1 MSYSAYYDEFIE
13 TLPRPDLERL
23 QEGLVVQ
30 LVPYVYARSAVV
42 RAVWDKA
49 GIKPSDIRSLQDFRD
64 KAPFTNKDMIR
75 QFRDEQRNP
84 FGGLK
89 CADAPHLRAVG
100 FTSGT
105 TGDATPL
112 PFAQSPSVPQI
123 KRDLW
128 HIGMRP
134 GDYCAITLFTFREGH
149 GADRY
154 TDCDFRPI
162 TFQHSPAELPR
173 LFEAS
178 EQFRPKAVFSVSAPL
193 LMAMDEYAR
202 KHDLDLRKIFSSYQ
216 AAIFGGEP
224 PSPRIR
230 KMVASWGLE
239 LFEMTSLGDVTGAV
253 DCRAHAGFHAWEDLA
268 LVECLDPNG
277 NDPVPDGAR
286 GELVVTS
293 LQDDVA
299 PLVRYRTEDL
309 VTFTRERCSCGRTHG
324 RLKVLGRKGDELLIA
339 GKSVLPRDI
348 TPIVEEIAETQAGL
362 YQVIRPSRQMDVL
375 KLRMGHNPQ
384 LLKSGPDE
392 LSGRLREILTGRLG
406 VPIEI
411 ELVAD
416 AELLKL
422 GPPHKIPRVAKQ

>member
-1 MSYSAYYDEFIE
+1 MTYPAYYDEFVE

-23 QEGLVVQ
+23 QEGLIAQ
-30 LVPYVYARSAVV
+30 LVPYVYARSALI
-42 RAVWDKA
+42 RKVWDRA
-49 GIKPSDIRSLQDFRD
+49 GVGPRDIRSLQDFRD
-64 KAPFTNKDMIR
+64 KAPFIDKDAIR
-75 QFRDEQRNP
+75 RFRDESGNP

-89 CADAPHLRAVG
+89 CAEAPHLRAVG

-105 TGDATPL
+105 TGDPTPL
-112 PFAQSPSVPQI
+112 PFAQSPTASQS

-154 TDCDFRPI
+154 TDCGFRPI
-162 TFQHSPAELPR
+162 TFQHSPSELPR

-178 EQFRPKAVFSVSAPL
+178 LSLQPKVLYPVSTPL
-193 LMAMDEYAR
+193 LMAIADYAAKR
-202 KHDLDLRKIFSSYQ
+202 ELDPRNVFSSYRGF
-216 AAIFGGEP
+216 IFGGEP

-230 KMVASWGLE
+230 ELVESWGVE
-239 LFEMTSLGDVTGAV
+239 MFEITSLGDVTGAIN
-253 DCRAHAGFHAWEDLA
+253 CRAHTGFHAWEDLA

-277 NDPVPDGAR
+277 NEPVPDGAR

-309 VTFTRERCSCGRTHG
+309 VTFSREPCSCGRTHG
-324 RLKVLGRKGDELLIA
+324 RLQVLGRKGDELLVS
-339 GKSVLPRDI
+339 GRSVLPRDL
-348 TPIVEEIAETQAGL
+348 TPIVEEIPEMQAAL
-362 YQVIRPSRQMDVL
+362 YQIIRFERQMDVL
-375 KLRMGHNPQ
+375 KLRMGYDPKS
-384 LLKSGPDE
+384 LKKGESE
-392 LSGRLREILTGRLG
+392 LAGRVHEILTSRLAIA
-406 VPIEI
+406 VEI
-411 ELVAD
+411 ELVCD

-422 GPPHKIPRVAKQ
+422 GPPHKIPRVAKK